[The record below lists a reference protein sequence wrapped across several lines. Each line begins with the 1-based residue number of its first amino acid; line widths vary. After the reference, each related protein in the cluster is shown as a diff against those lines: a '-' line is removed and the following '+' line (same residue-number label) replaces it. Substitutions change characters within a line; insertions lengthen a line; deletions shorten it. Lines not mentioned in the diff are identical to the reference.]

1 MIHRQI
7 IYIFLFV
14 LCTGKLYAQEQLRTK
29 QEKGYFNVTEFG
41 IYPGSAK
48 INLMGGKLSSSANIR
63 SIRTTN
69 GLFINPNLSLGIG
82 IGLDGVDTDLFGFYN
97 TFNIT
102 ADARYYLKNSRSGFF
117 FYGIVGPSVKIDDNF
132 SDGFLFN
139 VGAGHKFTLGKSFV
153 LVPGLGFD
161 HQYLKNGLAKY
172 NVESLAI
179 KIGVLF

>member
-1 MIHRQI
+1 MLHRPI

-14 LCTGKLYAQEQLRTK
+14 LCTGKLCAQENFRTK

-48 INLMGGKLSSSANIR
+48 IRLTGGKLSSSANIR
-63 SIRTTN
+63 SLRTTN
-69 GLFINPNLSLGIG
+69 GLFINPKLSLSIG

-97 TFNIT
+97 TFNVT
-102 ADARYYLKNSRSGFF
+102 ADARYYLKNARNGFF
-117 FYGIVGPSVKIDDNF
+117 FYGIAGPSIKIDDNF
-132 SDGFLFN
+132 SDGFLIN

-153 LVPGLGFD
+153 LVPSLGFD
-161 HQYLKNGLAKY
+161 HQYLTKGSVKY